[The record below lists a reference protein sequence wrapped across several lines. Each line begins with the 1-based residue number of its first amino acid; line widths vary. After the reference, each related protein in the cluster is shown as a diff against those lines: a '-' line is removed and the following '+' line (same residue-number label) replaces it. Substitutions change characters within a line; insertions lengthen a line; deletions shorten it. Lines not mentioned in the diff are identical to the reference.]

1 MSGLELSWQRNSLIW
16 AAFVIFFPIIVW
28 TGYIVSPVSI
38 AEIPVWHVVGFTIL
52 MIILALIPIIVA
64 DVPIFLMQGV
74 SLAVFLSFGLFVE
87 MTLTILGVV
96 ALLIYVRISKAESY
110 RIPINLLMFS
120 LASLASGFIFYF
132 LGGVHGS
139 TNLLLPSVI
148 VPILAHQFTYFMMNQ
163 LGLYFITNYI
173 HRMKKKFYSID
184 TKWDGVTSIV
194 VLPVGI
200 ILYMLYQ
207 QVDVAA
213 LFYVG
218 LPFVIL
224 ALILRLYHNSEKV
237 NSYLQRAADVGH
249 EMTEKLNVQGVLD
262 IFLEKVT
269 AIFPA
274 DYAAIINVLD
284 EKEFRLL
291 REINKHNIDAETK
304 FMYYGGICYDVLI
317 SKKGVCYETNKK
329 WKKPEVDK
337 QYTLNSLMCV
347 PVIRNQQVV
356 GLIILAKKK
365 KRAYDKSQL
374 MILDILASHF
384 GVAVEKA
391 RHYEETK
398 KNSERCALTKLYN
411 YRFFENVLEN
421 EFGKLVTK
429 ENTSLSLILLD
440 LDHFK
445 RVNDTYGHQ
454 SGNEILI
461 QVANRLSTIVGTNG
475 IVARYGGEEFV
486 ILLPNMERKHCYELA
501 EKIRLNLANRAFTL
515 KQHIKET
522 NTAQLVKVTA
532 SIGFAT
538 APDDAED
545 GLSLI
550 RHADRAMYVG
560 AKQAGRNKVAEYRKS
575 S

>member
-1 MSGLELSWQRNSLIW
+1 MSGLELSWQRKSVIW
-16 AAFVIFFPIIVW
+16 AVFFIFFPIIVW
-28 TGYIVSPVSI
+28 TGYIVSPVSL

-74 SLAVFLSFGLFVE
+74 SLAVFLSYGLFIE
-87 MTLTILGVV
+87 MILTLVAVI
-96 ALLIYVRISKAESY
+96 ALLIYVRVTKAESY

-120 LASLASGFIFYF
+120 MASLFSGFIFYF
-132 LGGVHGS
+132 LGGQHGN
-139 TNLLLPSVI
+139 TDLLSPVVI
-148 VPILAHQFTYFMMNQ
+148 GPILAHQLTYFMLNQ
-163 LGLYFITNYI
+163 YCLYFITNYI
-173 HRMKKKFYSID
+173 HKRKKKFFSID
-184 TKWDGVTSIV
+184 MKWDGVTSLV

-237 NSYLQRAADVGH
+237 NNYLQRAADVGH
-249 EMTEKLNVQGVLD
+249 ELTEQLDVQAVLN

-274 DYAAIINVLD
+274 DYAAIINVID

-291 REINKHNIDAETK
+291 REINNYQIDVESK
-304 FMYYGGICYDVLI
+304 FMYYGGICYEVLQT
-317 SKKGVCYETNKK
+317 KKGVCYKTNKK
-329 WKKPEVDK
+329 WKNPEAVN
-337 QYTLNSLMCV
+337 QYSLNSVMCV
-347 PVIRNQQVV
+347 PVIRNHQVV

-365 KRAYDKSQL
+365 KRAYDNSQL

-384 GVAVEKA
+384 GVAIEKA

-398 KNSERCALTKLYN
+398 RNSERCALTKLYN
-411 YRFFENVLEN
+411 YRFFENVLEK
-421 EFGKLVTK
+421 EFGKLITK

-445 RVNDTYGHQ
+445 SVNDTYGHQ

-461 QVANRLSTIVGTNG
+461 QVANRLSTIVGSKG

-486 ILLPNMERKHCYELA
+486 VLLPNVERKHCYELA

-560 AKQAGRNKVAEYRKS
+560 AKQAGRNKVAEYRKTS
-575 S
+575 